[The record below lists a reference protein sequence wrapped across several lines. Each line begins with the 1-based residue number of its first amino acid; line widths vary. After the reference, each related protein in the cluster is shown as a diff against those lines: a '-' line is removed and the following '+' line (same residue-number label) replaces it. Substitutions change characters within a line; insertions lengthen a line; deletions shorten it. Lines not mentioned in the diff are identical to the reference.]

1 MPTVKASKDSRNPSL
16 KYLIVKLKEIQ
27 SSFSD
32 VWEFVETFQEDA
44 THAQISVRL
53 SAIDDL
59 WERFGEVLVDIK
71 SHEDFVADLELYD
84 KERKEFSDRYYFA
97 KSFLMDKA
105 KVRLEFTELDHSV
118 RAGESNNHGGFDHVR
133 LPQIKLQS
141 FNGNIDEW
149 LGFRDLYISLIH
161 CKPDLPEVEKFH
173 YLKGCLQ
180 GEPKSLIDPL
190 QITRANY
197 VVAWD
202 ILLKRYNNSKQLKKR
217 QVQSLFKLPSVNK
230 ESVNDL
236 LQLLEGFERIV
247 NTLDQVL
254 EAKDYKDLLLV
265 NYLVSLLDPVTRR
278 SWEEESA
285 SKKEDTLA
293 DLTEFLHRRV
303 RVLEALPPKLSDSK
317 GVPPQMSAKQRVSV
331 RTFHNNVNMNGFK
344 CFACNGQHPLHQCQ
358 KFLKLS
364 VSERDSLLKNH
375 SLCRNCFRTSH
386 MARECQSKFSC
397 RNCGGRHHTLV
408 CFKGKDGEI
417 SESSRSGETNG
428 TSKSNQLR
436 KETSCQVSNT
446 ASSSCLTS
454 GVERKAH
461 CRVLLAT
468 AVVLLEDEMG
478 NRYPARALL
487 DSGSE
492 SNFMSERL
500 SQRLKMS
507 RKRVDVAIL
516 GIGRTSTRVKHKV
529 QAVVRSRVNNYF
541 KEMEFLVLPKV
552 TVDLP
557 TATVS
562 TNEWSFPNGIELA
575 DPSFFESRMVDL
587 VLGIESFFDFFES
600 GKRISIG
607 DQLPTLTESVFGWV
621 VSGGLSQGT
630 SARIAC
636 NVSTTESLET
646 LVARFWACEELG
658 SENLYSR
665 EERRCEEVFQKTIQR
680 DSNGRYTVSLPK
692 NEEVF
697 PNLGDSREIAL
708 RRLGATERRLAR
720 NSELRELYTKFMDEY
735 IQLGHMREVVE
746 TSNTK
751 RCFLPHHPVEKESST
766 TTKLRVVFDASCKTT
781 TGISLNDGLLSGPVI
796 QDDLRA
802 IILRCR
808 MCQIMVV
815 ADIEKM
821 FRQINVAHEDR
832 PLQSILWRNSPS
844 EPVRTFELNTVTYGT
859 KPAPFL
865 ATRTLKQLALDEAE
879 RFPLASRVFL
889 DDTYMDDV
897 VSGADDATA
906 ALKLRIQL
914 DKAAKAGGFRL
925 RKFASNCA
933 EVLQGLSQD
942 SVAIEESSD
951 GSEIDPSMKIL
962 GLTWLPKSD
971 VFKYNFNNPD
981 IPNSTVLTKRKVLSV
996 IATLF
1001 DPLGL
1006 LGAAI
1011 TTAKIF
1017 MQQLWTLRN
1026 SDDQRLDWDQPLPPT
1041 VGEDWL
1047 KYYEQLV
1054 SLNNVRIE
1062 RCNII
1067 PKAIHKE
1074 IHCFSDAS
1082 EKAYGGCVYLKSVNP
1097 NGEVKI
1103 CLLSAKSRVAP
1114 LASQSIPRLELCGA
1128 LLTAELF
1135 KFVQESM
1142 KLECPVIFWTDS
1154 TCVWRWLQAVPSTW
1168 TTYVANRVAKIQQ
1181 LTEGFEWRHVPGVD
1195 NPADLIS
1202 RGIPPAEIGHTRL
1215 WWEGPAW
1222 LALERENW
1230 PERPDN
1236 HLAEMGEEE
1245 KRRTTVT
1252 ALTTN
1257 ITEHESDFNRWFF
1270 SLYSDYTKMVRCTA
1284 YLLRFMKLL
1293 RSKRQVKFQP
1303 FLQAAEMDEA
1313 ERALA
1318 MCVQK
1323 ECFAEELK
1331 ALSKGDFVSRQSK
1344 LRWFN
1349 PKVFPDGLLRIGG
1362 RLSNSTESEAAKH
1375 PIVLPARHDLT
1386 RLILEHFH
1394 RRLLHAGPQLLLA
1407 TVRLKFW
1414 PLGGRGV
1421 ARQVVQKCHTCFK
1434 ARPTPIQQFMAEL
1447 PVSRVTVSRAFSKAG
1462 VDYFGPIYIRPAPR
1476 RPVVKAYVAIFV
1488 CMSTKAVHLE
1498 LVSDLSTE
1506 RFIQALRRFVGR
1518 RGKCVELFSD
1528 NGTNFVGARNQMS
1541 ELLSLLKSQN
1551 HREKLYKECGN
1562 DGIKWHFNPPS
1573 APHFGGLWEAAVR
1586 SAKKHILRVIGENP
1600 VSSEDFTTLLVQ
1612 VEACLNSRP
1621 ITPLSNDPN
1630 DLEPLTP
1637 GHFIIGES
1645 LQSMPDK
1652 TYEQIPDNRLDQMQL
1667 MQKNIQL
1674 IWKRWHREYLCQLQ
1688 ARTKRWKPSVFVEI
1702 GSLVIIKDENTPP
1715 CRWKMGRV
1723 VELHPGQDGITRV
1736 VTLKTESG
1744 LKKRPV
1750 EKLCL
1755 LPMSDS
1761 IEITDQ
1767 NASEIQSE

>member
-1 MPTVKASKDSRNPSL
+1 MPTVKAVKDSKNPSL

-59 WERFGEVLVDIK
+59 WERFGEVLIDIK
-71 SHEDFVADLELYD
+71 SHEDFGADVELYD
-84 KERKEFSDRYYFA
+84 KERKELSDRYYFA

-105 KVRLEFTELDHSV
+105 KARLEFSDLDQSV
-118 RAGESNNHGGFDHVR
+118 RAGETNNRGGFDHVR

-180 GEPKSLIDPL
+180 
-190 QITRANY
+190 
-197 VVAWD
+197 
-202 ILLKRYNNSKQLKKR
+202 
-217 QVQSLFKLPSVNK
+217 
-230 ESVNDL
+230 
-236 LQLLEGFERIV
+236 
-247 NTLDQVL
+247 
-254 EAKDYKDLLLV
+254 
-265 NYLVSLLDPVTRR
+265 VTRR

-285 SKKEDTLA
+285 SKEEDTLS
-293 DLTEFLHRRV
+293 DLTDFLHRRV
-303 RVLEALPPKLSDSK
+303 RVLEALPPRLNDTK
-317 GVPPQMSAKQRVSV
+317 GAPPQI
-331 RTFHNNVNMNGFK
+331 
-344 CFACNGQHPLHQCQ
+344 
-358 KFLKLS
+358 
-364 VSERDSLLKNH
+364 
-375 SLCRNCFRTSH
+375 TSH
-386 MARECQSKFSC
+386 MARDCQSKFSC

-408 CFKGKDGEI
+408 CFKGKNGEI

-428 TSKSNQLR
+428 TSKR
-436 KETSCQVSNT
+436 GETSCQVSST

-454 GVERKAH
+454 GVGRKAN

-529 QAVVRSRVNNYF
+529 LAVVRSRVNSYV

-557 TATVS
+557 TATVA
-562 TNEWSFPNGIELA
+562 TDEWSFPNGIELA
-575 DPSFFESRMVDL
+575 DPSFFESKVVDL
-587 VLGIESFFDFFES
+587 VLGIESFFDFFET

-621 VSGGLSQGT
+621 VSGGLSQET

-636 NVSTTESLET
+636 TVSTTESLDT

-665 EERRCEEVFQKTIQR
+665 EEKRCEEIFQRTVQR
-680 DSNGRYTVSLPK
+680 DGDERYTVSLPK

-720 NSELRELYTKFMDEY
+720 SPELRELYTKFMDEY
-735 IQLGHMREVVE
+735 IQLGHMREVNE
-746 TSNTK
+746 TSDTK

-781 TGISLNDGLLSGPVI
+781 TGISLNDGLLTGPVI

-815 ADIEKM
+815 ADVEKM
-821 FRQINVAHEDR
+821 FRQINVAKEDR

-844 EPVRTFELNTVTYGT
+844 EPVKTFELNTVTYGT

-879 RFPLASRVFL
+879 RYPLASRVFSE
-889 DDTYMDDV
+889 DTYMDDV
-897 VSGADDATA
+897 VSGADDANA

-933 EVLQGLSQD
+933 EVLQGLPQD

-971 VFKYNFNNPD
+971 VFKYNFN
-981 IPNSTVLTKRKVLSV
+981 IPEIPKSSVLTKRKVLSV

-1054 SLNNVRIE
+1054 SLNNIRIK
-1062 RCNII
+1062 RCNIT
-1067 PKAIHKE
+1067 PGAIYKE

-1097 NGEVKI
+1097 NGEVEI
-1103 CLLSAKSRVAP
+1103 CLLSAKSRVSP

-1128 LLTAELF
+1128 LLTSELF

-1142 KLECPVIFWTDS
+1142 KFECPVYFWTDS

-1168 TTYVANRVAKIQQ
+1168 TTYVANRVAKIQK
-1181 LTEGFEWRHVPGVD
+1181 LTEGCEWRHVPGVD
-1195 NPADLIS
+1195 NPSDLIS
-1202 RGIPPAEIGHTRL
+1202 RGIPPAEIGNSRL
-1215 WWEGPAW
+1215 WWEGPSW
-1222 LALERENW
+1222 LALEKENW
-1230 PERPDN
+1230 PELPDN
-1236 HLAEMGEEE
+1236 HLTEIGEEE

-1252 ALTTN
+1252 VLSQ
-1257 ITEHESDFNRWFF
+1257 HESDFN
-1270 SLYSDYTKMVRCTA
+1270 S
-1284 YLLRFMKLL
+1284 
-1293 RSKRQVKFQP
+1293 
-1303 FLQAAEMDEA
+1303 EMDEA
-1313 ERALA
+1313 ERVLA

-1349 PKVFPDGLLRIGG
+1349 PKISPDGLLRIGG
-1362 RLSNSTESEAAKH
+1362 RLSNSSESEAAKH

-1386 RLILEHFH
+1386 RLILEHYH

-1414 PLGGRGV
+1414 PLGGRSV
-1421 ARQVVQKCHTCFK
+1421 ARQVIKKCHTCFK

-1447 PVSRVTVSRAFSKAG
+1447 PASRVTVSRAFNHGERS
-1462 VDYFGPIYIRPAPR
+1462 VD
-1476 RPVVKAYVAIFV
+1476 
-1488 CMSTKAVHLE
+1488 
-1498 LVSDLSTE
+1498 
-1506 RFIQALRRFVGR
+1506 
-1518 RGKCVELFSD
+1518 
-1528 NGTNFVGARNQMS
+1528 
-1541 ELLSLLKSQN
+1541 
-1551 HREKLYKECGN
+1551 
-1562 DGIKWHFNPPS
+1562 
-1573 APHFGGLWEAAVR
+1573 
-1586 SAKKHILRVIGENP
+1586 
-1600 VSSEDFTTLLVQ
+1600 
-1612 VEACLNSRP
+1612 
-1621 ITPLSNDPN
+1621 
-1630 DLEPLTP
+1630 
-1637 GHFIIGES
+1637 
-1645 LQSMPDK
+1645 
-1652 TYEQIPDNRLDQMQL
+1652 DQ
-1667 MQKNIQL
+1667 
-1674 IWKRWHREYLCQLQ
+1674 
-1688 ARTKRWKPSVFVEI
+1688 TS
-1702 GSLVIIKDENTPP
+1702 
-1715 CRWKMGRV
+1715 
-1723 VELHPGQDGITRV
+1723 
-1736 VTLKTESG
+1736 
-1744 LKKRPV
+1744 
-1750 EKLCL
+1750 
-1755 LPMSDS
+1755 
-1761 IEITDQ
+1761 
-1767 NASEIQSE
+1767 

>member
-1 MPTVKASKDSRNPSL
+1 MPTVKAVKDSKNPSL

-59 WERFGEVLVDIK
+59 WERFGEVLIDIK
-71 SHEDFVADLELYD
+71 SHEDFGADVELYD
-84 KERKEFSDRYYFA
+84 KERKELSDRYYFA

-105 KVRLEFTELDHSV
+105 KARLEFSDLDQSV
-118 RAGESNNHGGFDHVR
+118 RAGETNNRGGFDHVR

-197 VVAWD
+197 IVAWD

-217 QVQSLFKLPSVNK
+217 QVQSLFKLSSVSK

-285 SKKEDTLA
+285 SKEEDTLS
-293 DLTEFLHRRV
+293 DLTDYLHRRV
-303 RVLEALPPKLSDSK
+303 RVLEALPPRLNDTK
-317 GVPPQMSAKQRVSV
+317 GAPPQI
-331 RTFHNNVNMNGFK
+331 
-344 CFACNGQHPLHQCQ
+344 
-358 KFLKLS
+358 
-364 VSERDSLLKNH
+364 
-375 SLCRNCFRTSH
+375 TSH
-386 MARECQSKFSC
+386 MARNCQSKFSC

-408 CFKGKDGEI
+408 CFKGKNGEI

-428 TSKSNQLR
+428 TSKR
-436 KETSCQVSNT
+436 GETSCQVSNT

-454 GVERKAH
+454 GVGRKAN

-529 QAVVRSRVNNYF
+529 QAVVRSRVNSYV

-562 TNEWSFPNGIELA
+562 TDEWSFPNGIELA
-575 DPSFFESRMVDL
+575 DPSFFESKVVDL
-587 VLGIESFFDFFES
+587 VFGIESFFDFFET

-621 VSGGLSQGT
+621 VSGGLSQET

-636 NVSTTESLET
+636 TVSTTESLDT

-665 EERRCEEVFQKTIQR
+665 EEKRCEEIFQKTVQR
-680 DSNGRYTVSLPK
+680 DGDGRYTVSLPK

-720 NSELRELYTKFMDEY
+720 SPELRELYTKFMDEY
-735 IQLGHMREVVE
+735 IQLGHMREVNE
-746 TSNTK
+746 TSDTK

-781 TGISLNDGLLSGPVI
+781 TGISLNDGLLTGPVI

-815 ADIEKM
+815 ADVEKM
-821 FRQINVAHEDR
+821 FRQINVAKEDR

-844 EPVRTFELNTVTYGT
+844 EPVKTFELNTVTYGT

-879 RFPLASRVFL
+879 RYHLASRVFSE
-889 DDTYMDDV
+889 DTYMDDV
-897 VSGADDATA
+897 VSGADDANA

-951 GSEIDPSMKIL
+951 ESEKDPSMKIL

-971 VFKYNFNNPD
+971 VFKYNFN
-981 IPNSTVLTKRKVLSV
+981 IPEIPKSSVLTKRKVLSV
-996 IATLF
+996 LATLF

-1054 SLNNVRIE
+1054 SLNNIRIK

-1067 PKAIHKE
+1067 PGAIYKE

-1097 NGEVKI
+1097 NGEVEI
-1103 CLLSAKSRVAP
+1103 CLLSAKSRIGR
-1114 LASQSIPRLELCGA
+1114 QSYIPRHPPDIIPE
-1128 LLTAELF
+1128 
-1135 KFVQESM
+1135 K
-1142 KLECPVIFWTDS
+1142 P
-1154 TCVWRWLQAVPSTW
+1154 
-1168 TTYVANRVAKIQQ
+1168 
-1181 LTEGFEWRHVPGVD
+1181 
-1195 NPADLIS
+1195 DL
-1202 RGIPPAEIGHTRL
+1202 
-1215 WWEGPAW
+1215 
-1222 LALERENW
+1222 
-1230 PERPDN
+1230 
-1236 HLAEMGEEE
+1236 
-1245 KRRTTVT
+1245 
-1252 ALTTN
+1252 
-1257 ITEHESDFNRWFF
+1257 ESD
-1270 SLYSDYTKMVRCTA
+1270 YSNGEGHGCVNAMQEDSAAMMARKNAKPNCHETGVVRT
-1284 YLLRFMKLL
+1284 F
-1293 RSKRQVKFQP
+1293 
-1303 FLQAAEMDEA
+1303 
-1313 ERALA
+1313 
-1318 MCVQK
+1318 
-1323 ECFAEELK
+1323 
-1331 ALSKGDFVSRQSK
+1331 
-1344 LRWFN
+1344 
-1349 PKVFPDGLLRIGG
+1349 
-1362 RLSNSTESEAAKH
+1362 
-1375 PIVLPARHDLT
+1375 
-1386 RLILEHFH
+1386 
-1394 RRLLHAGPQLLLA
+1394 
-1407 TVRLKFW
+1407 
-1414 PLGGRGV
+1414 
-1421 ARQVVQKCHTCFK
+1421 
-1434 ARPTPIQQFMAEL
+1434 
-1447 PVSRVTVSRAFSKAG
+1447 
-1462 VDYFGPIYIRPAPR
+1462 
-1476 RPVVKAYVAIFV
+1476 
-1488 CMSTKAVHLE
+1488 
-1498 LVSDLSTE
+1498 
-1506 RFIQALRRFVGR
+1506 
-1518 RGKCVELFSD
+1518 
-1528 NGTNFVGARNQMS
+1528 
-1541 ELLSLLKSQN
+1541 
-1551 HREKLYKECGN
+1551 
-1562 DGIKWHFNPPS
+1562 
-1573 APHFGGLWEAAVR
+1573 
-1586 SAKKHILRVIGENP
+1586 
-1600 VSSEDFTTLLVQ
+1600 
-1612 VEACLNSRP
+1612 
-1621 ITPLSNDPN
+1621 
-1630 DLEPLTP
+1630 
-1637 GHFIIGES
+1637 
-1645 LQSMPDK
+1645 
-1652 TYEQIPDNRLDQMQL
+1652 
-1667 MQKNIQL
+1667 
-1674 IWKRWHREYLCQLQ
+1674 
-1688 ARTKRWKPSVFVEI
+1688 
-1702 GSLVIIKDENTPP
+1702 
-1715 CRWKMGRV
+1715 
-1723 VELHPGQDGITRV
+1723 
-1736 VTLKTESG
+1736 
-1744 LKKRPV
+1744 
-1750 EKLCL
+1750 
-1755 LPMSDS
+1755 
-1761 IEITDQ
+1761 
-1767 NASEIQSE
+1767 